1 MTELLTLSVR
11 DKPATLQRKLFS
23 TACIC
28 NLVPVM
34 NRIASTLVRHLKT
47 DLAFKNNQ
55 SSELGFYTCLRGLLC
70 FELFMVTHSF
80 TLNQRKTN
88 TQKKHHL
95 MSLHCFSFFLSF
107 FVVLAVKLPG
117 RESRAKEPFFENMQQ
132 IVDEVIS
139 VLLPL
144 LKEKPFALFGHRYGE
159 NKWSLNKNK
168 AVVINRTL
176 HGFNPCN
183 IKKKF

>member
-1 MTELLTLSVR
+1 MLWIIYGYSLIYSESKE
-11 DKPATLQRKLFS
+11 DKY
-23 TACIC
+23 
-28 NLVPVM
+28 
-34 NRIASTLVRHLKT
+34 
-47 DLAFKNNQ
+47 
-55 SSELGFYTCLRGLLC
+55 SEETSPH
-70 FELFMVTHSF
+70 VF
-80 TLNQRKTN
+80 TL
-88 TQKKHHL
+88 
-95 MSLHCFSFFLSF
+95 FFFLSSF
-107 FVVLAVKLPG
+107 FFSVVLAVKLPG

-159 NKWSLNKNK
+159 KKWSLNKNK